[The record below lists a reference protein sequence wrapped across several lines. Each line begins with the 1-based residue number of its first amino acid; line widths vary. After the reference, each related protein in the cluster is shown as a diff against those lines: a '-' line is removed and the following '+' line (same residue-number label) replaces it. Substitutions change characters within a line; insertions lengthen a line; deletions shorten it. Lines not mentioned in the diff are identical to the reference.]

1 MTYAIEAK
9 PLWQPN
15 PNTVG
20 DTRMAM
26 FMQAMGH
33 GRYADLWQ
41 WSIDQP
47 EVFWSKLWDFCG
59 AVGDKGQTVL
69 RDGDRMPGARWFPE
83 ARLNYAENLLKN
95 RDEGEALVF
104 WGEDKV
110 KRRLSRAELYAE
122 VARFQRFL
130 VDAGVGTASDAAIAM
145 ELGCDGVLMNTAIAG
160 AKDPVRM
167 ARAMKLA
174 VEAGR
179 DAFLAGRIPRKRYA
193 SASSPVD
200 GLIG

>member
-59 AVGDKGQTVL
+59 AVGDKV
-69 RDGDRMPGARWFPE
+69 
-83 ARLNYAENLLKN
+83 
-95 RDEGEALVF
+95 
-104 WGEDKV
+104 
-110 KRRLSRAELYAE
+110 ELGL
-122 VARFQRFL
+122 L
-130 VDAGVGTASDAAIAM
+130 VDHLGRADDA
-145 ELGCDGVLMNTAIAG
+145 TRS
-160 AKDPVRM
+160 P
-167 ARAMKLA
+167 
-174 VEAGR
+174 
-179 DAFLAGRIPRKRYA
+179 PR
-193 SASSPVD
+193 
-200 GLIG
+200 GGQI

>member
-47 EVFWSKLWDFCG
+47 EAFWSKLWDFCG
-59 AVGDKGQTVL
+59 ASATRARRCCAMATGCPAPAGFPRRAST
-69 RDGDRMPGARWFPE
+69 MP
-83 ARLNYAENLLKN
+83 
-95 RDEGEALVF
+95 
-104 WGEDKV
+104 
-110 KRRLSRAELYAE
+110 
-122 VARFQRFL
+122 
-130 VDAGVGTASDAAIAM
+130 
-145 ELGCDGVLMNTAIAG
+145 
-160 AKDPVRM
+160 
-167 ARAMKLA
+167 
-174 VEAGR
+174 
-179 DAFLAGRIPRKRYA
+179 RIC
-193 SASSPVD
+193 
-200 GLIG
+200 

>member
-26 FMQAMGH
+26 FMQATGY

-47 EVFWSKLWDFCG
+47 EAFWSKLWDFCG

-69 RDGDRMPGARWFPE
+69 GDGDKMPGARWFPD
-83 ARLNYAENLLKN
+83 ARLNYA
-95 RDEGEALVF
+95 
-104 WGEDKV
+104 
-110 KRRLSRAELYAE
+110 
-122 VARFQRFL
+122 
-130 VDAGVGTASDAAIAM
+130 
-145 ELGCDGVLMNTAIAG
+145 
-160 AKDPVRM
+160 
-167 ARAMKLA
+167 
-174 VEAGR
+174 
-179 DAFLAGRIPRKRYA
+179 
-193 SASSPVD
+193 
-200 GLIG
+200 